1 MSIEKES
8 ALNPVKVLAVPVMF
22 SWCTD
27 KKEKEIILIFTY
39 SILRK
44 YRCDRLKSHIY
55 EEGLSTVIYVEM
67 SKYLTMR
74 RPFVIYDF
82 AIDPF

>member
-1 MSIEKES
+1 M
-8 ALNPVKVLAVPVMF
+8 LTVPVIF
-22 SWCTD
+22 SKCTD
-27 KKEKEIILIFTY
+27 KKKTKFSSY
-39 SILRK
+39 LRK
-44 YRCDRLKSHIY
+44 FRWDRLKSHIY
-55 EEGLSTVIYVEM
+55 EEGLSSVIYEEM